1 MRVSASPAICFQ
13 TLGCPKNEVDSD
25 RMRAAISASSL
36 RVTDDL
42 AEADVAVLNTC
53 AFISDAVEEAVSVI
67 LELAEWK
74 ALRDGRR
81 IVVTGCL
88 PSRYSE
94 SLSAELPE
102 VDAFVPVA
110 DEGTLLAVVTDLT
123 GAAAES
129 AQDNVGRTIPGPTAY
144 LQVSDGCHRTCAYC
158 TIPAIRGPYVSA
170 PLDRIREEAR
180 FLVGAGARELV
191 LIGQDI
197 SAYGR
202 DLEGPLGL
210 PGVLEAIAGL
220 PGEFRVRL
228 MYVQPDGVTPA
239 LLATIAAH
247 DNVCRYLDIPL
258 QHASR
263 DVLRRMGRS
272 GDATSFLRL
281 IERIRALLPDV
292 ALRTTMMAGFPG
304 ETRDDIRILERFLRE
319 AAFDY
324 VGVFAFSPEEGTKA
338 ADMPDQV
345 PKRTR
350 LARAQRLRDMADE
363 VGFERAAA
371 RIGDTV
377 RVLIEGL
384 DEPGQSTGRSDGQAP
399 EIDGEV
405 VLSGELVPGSF
416 VMTRIIDSIGYDL
429 VGEVTA

>member
-1 MRVSASPAICFQ
+1 VSAKPLIHFQ

-25 RMRAAISASSL
+25 RMQAAVFSSAMG
-36 RVTDDL
+36 VTGVLVD
-42 AEADVAVLNTC
+42 ADVCVLNTC

-74 ALRDGRR
+74 AAREGRR

-94 SLSAELPE
+94 SLATELPE

-110 DEGTLLAVVTDLT
+110 DEGTLVAIIAELT
-123 GAAAES
+123 GAIPATDAA
-129 AQDNVGRTIPGPTAY
+129 DPGRTTPGPTAY

-158 TIPAIRGPYVSA
+158 TIPSIRGPYVSA
-170 PLDRIREEAR
+170 PLDRILDEAR
-180 FLVGAGARELV
+180 FLIGAGARELV

-202 DLEGPLGL
+202 DVDEPIGL
-210 PGVLEAIAGL
+210 PAVIDAIAAL
-220 PGEFRVRL
+220 PGDFRVRL
-228 MYVQPDGVTPA
+228 MYVQPDGVTPE

-247 DNVCRYLDIPL
+247 DNVCRYLDMPL

-263 DVLRRMGRS
+263 NVLRRMGRS
-272 GDATSFLRL
+272 GSAAKFLGL
-281 IERIRALLPDV
+281 IDRIREALPGV
-292 ALRTTMMAGFPG
+292 ALRTTVMAGFPG
-304 ETRDDIRILERFLRE
+304 ETRADAKILEDFLRD

-324 VGVFAFSPEEGTKA
+324 VGVFAFSPEEGTTA
-338 ADMPDQV
+338 GAMIDQV

-350 LARAQRLRDMADE
+350 LARAQRLRDISDA
-363 VGFERAAA
+363 VGAERAAA

-377 RVLIEGL
+377 QVLVEDS
-384 DEPGQSTGRSDGQAP
+384 DEPGTSVGRSCGQAP

-405 VLSGELVPGSF
+405 LIVGDLEPGTF
-416 VMTRIIDSIGYDL
+416 VMARIIDSIGYDL
-429 VGEVTA
+429 VGEVIS

>member
-1 MRVSASPAICFQ
+1 MSAKPLIHFQ

-25 RMRAAISASSL
+25 RMQAAVSSSAM
-36 RVTDDL
+36 RVTGVLTD
-42 AEADVAVLNTC
+42 ADVCVLNTC

-74 ALRDGRR
+74 AARAGRR

-94 SLSAELPE
+94 SLATELPE

-110 DEGTLLAVVTDLT
+110 DEGTLVAIIAELT
-123 GAAAES
+123 GAVPAAATDS
-129 AQDNVGRTIPGPTAY
+129 PGRTTPGPTAY

-158 TIPAIRGPYVSA
+158 TIPSIRGPYVSA
-170 PLDRIREEAR
+170 PLDRILEEAR
-180 FLVGAGARELV
+180 FLIGAGAREIV

-202 DLEGPLGL
+202 DLTATIGL
-210 PGVLEAIAGL
+210 PAVIDAIAALSGD
-220 PGEFRVRL
+220 FRVRL
-228 MYVQPDGVTPA
+228 MYVQPDGVTPE
-239 LLATIAAH
+239 LLATISAH
-247 DNVCRYLDIPL
+247 ENVCRYLDMPL

-272 GDATSFLRL
+272 GNAARFLGL
-281 IERIRALLPDV
+281 IDRIREALPGV
-292 ALRTTMMAGFPG
+292 ALRTTVMAGFPG
-304 ETRDDIRILERFLRE
+304 ETRADAKVLEDFLRD

-324 VGVFAFSPEEGTKA
+324 VGVFAFSPEEGTTA
-338 ADMPDQV
+338 GAMTDQV
-345 PKRTR
+345 PGRTR
-350 LARAQRLRDMADE
+350 LARAQRLRDIADA
-363 VGFERAAA
+363 VGLERAAA

-377 RVLIEGL
+377 RVLIEGA
-384 DEPGQSTGRSDGQAP
+384 DEPGTSVGRSCGQAP

-405 VLSGELVPGSF
+405 LIAGELAPGAF
-416 VMTRIIDSIGYDL
+416 VMARIIDSIGYDL
-429 VGEVTA
+429 VGEVVQ

>member
-1 MRVSASPAICFQ
+1 MSTHPAIHFQ

-25 RMRAAISASSL
+25 RMRAAVSSSQL
-36 RVTDDL
+36 SITTDL
-42 AEADVAVLNTC
+42 EKADVAVLNTC

-74 ALRDGRR
+74 AQRDGRT

-94 SLSAELPE
+94 SLAEELPE

-110 DEGTLLAVVTDLT
+110 DEGTLLAVIAELT
-123 GAAAES
+123 GASAEAS
-129 AQDNVGRTIPGPTAY
+129 SESVGRTIPGPTAY
-144 LQVSDGCHRTCAYC
+144 LQVSDGCHRACAYC
-158 TIPAIRGPYVSA
+158 TIPSIRGPYVSA
-170 PLDRIREEAR
+170 PLDRILEEAR
-180 FLVGAGARELV
+180 FLVGAGAREIV

-202 DLEGPLGL
+202 DLSGPLGL

-228 MYVQPDGVTPA
+228 MYVQPDGVTPE

-247 DNVCRYLDIPL
+247 DNVCHYLDIPL

-272 GDATSFLRL
+272 GDATSFLTL
-281 IERIRALLPDV
+281 IERIRAALPDV

-304 ETRDDIRILERFLRE
+304 ETRDDIRILESFMRD

-324 VGVFAFSPEEGTKA
+324 VGVFAFSPEEGTTA
-338 ADMPDQV
+338 ATMPDQV

-350 LARAQRLRDMADE
+350 LARAQKLRDLADE
-363 VGFERAAA
+363 VGLKRAAA

-377 RVLIEGL
+377 RVLIEGS

-405 VLSGELVPGSF
+405 VIGEELPPGSF
-416 VMTRIIDSIGYDL
+416 ATARIIDSIGYDL

>member
-1 MRVSASPAICFQ
+1 MSTPLIHFQ

-25 RMRAAISASSL
+25 RMQAAVAFSAMQ
-36 RVTDDL
+36 VTGQIAD
-42 AEADVAVLNTC
+42 ADVTVLNTC

-74 ALRDGRR
+74 AARAGRR

-94 SLSAELPE
+94 SLATELPE

-110 DEGTLLAVVTDLT
+110 EEGTLVAIIAELT
-123 GAAAES
+123 GSS
-129 AQDNVGRTIPGPTAY
+129 ATHASSAPGRTTPGPTAY

-158 TIPAIRGPYVSA
+158 TIPSIRGPYVSA
-170 PLDRIREEAR
+170 PLDRILDEAR
-180 FLVGAGARELV
+180 FLIGAGAREIV

-202 DLEGPLGL
+202 DLATTVGL
-210 PGVLEAIAGL
+210 PAVIDAIAAL
-220 PGEFRVRL
+220 PGDFRVRL
-228 MYVQPDGVTPA
+228 MYVQPDGVTPV

-247 DNVCRYLDIPL
+247 ENVCRYLDMPL

-272 GDATSFLRL
+272 GTAATFLGL
-281 IERIRALLPDV
+281 IDRIREALPGV
-292 ALRTTMMAGFPG
+292 ALRTTVMAGFPG
-304 ETRDDIRILERFLRE
+304 ETRADAKILEDFLRD

-324 VGVFAFSPEEGTKA
+324 VGVFAFSPEEGTTA
-338 ADMPDQV
+338 GAMIDQI

-350 LARAQRLRDMADE
+350 LARAQRLRDIADA
-363 VGFERAAA
+363 VGLERAAA

-377 RVLIEGL
+377 RVLVEGS
-384 DEPGQSTGRSDGQAP
+384 DEPGMSVGRTCGQAP

-405 VLSGELVPGSF
+405 LIAGELDPGVF

-429 VGEVTA
+429 VGEVVS